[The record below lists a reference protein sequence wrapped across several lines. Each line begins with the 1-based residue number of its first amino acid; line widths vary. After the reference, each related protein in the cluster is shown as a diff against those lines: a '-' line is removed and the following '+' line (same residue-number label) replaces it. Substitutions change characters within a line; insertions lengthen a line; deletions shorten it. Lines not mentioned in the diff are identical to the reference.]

1 MRSRK
6 SRTVTF
12 VRFTADQAG
21 MIAVNR
27 AVEAL
32 ARISMQRIVPLAS

>member
-12 VRFTADQAG
+12 VRVMADQAG

-32 ARISMQRIVPLAS
+32 ADDPAPPGAFIPP